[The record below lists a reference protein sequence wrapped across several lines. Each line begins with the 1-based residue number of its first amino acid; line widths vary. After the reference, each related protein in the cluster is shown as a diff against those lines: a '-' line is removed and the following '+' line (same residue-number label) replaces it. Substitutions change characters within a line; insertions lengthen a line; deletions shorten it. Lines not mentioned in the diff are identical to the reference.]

1 MVLVRH
7 CEAGL
12 KVKPVKCFFFLGHV
26 VSHNSTSTDN
36 NTYSHKVAFR
46 PEETKSFIVI
56 LKLEPRLDDNYFSH
70 KRFLLY
76 SCNNNIYCI
85 TGKGIQ
91 TELKEEE
98 NDKRIKFSYPRHC
111 ECQLC
116 FVIKIKKDIAC
127 IGENVCRCKETPTKS
142 WCFLTTMFPETLAN
156 PSFLDLQAFFTS
168 DIFEI
173 LLPLADHF
181 IASQKPLI
189 GLQSVATPLS
199 TSKNY

>member
-12 KVKPVKCFFFLGHV
+12 KVKPVVFFFLGHV
-26 VSHNSTSTDN
+26 SHNGTSTDN
-36 NTYSHKVAFR
+36 NTNSHKVAFR

-56 LKLEPRLDDNYFSH
+56 LKLGGAEIGWQLFLIGISH

-76 SCNNNIYCI
+76 SCNNNIFCI

-91 TELKEEE
+91 TELKKEE
-98 NDKRIKFSYPRHC
+98 NDNRIKFSYPRHC
-111 ECQLC
+111 LC
-116 FVIKIKKDIAC
+116 FVIKKKEIAC
-127 IGENVCRCKETPTKS
+127 IGENVHRCKETPTES

-156 PSFLDLQAFFTS
+156 PSFLDLQAITS
-168 DIFEI
+168 DIVEI
-173 LLPLADHF
+173 LLPLSDHF